1 MEKNELLKILDN
13 VKEKEKEVT
22 FTKGTRTLLIDG
34 LNLFFRNFAIIN
46 LVNESGVHIGGLSG
60 FLRSL
65 GFLIKN
71 IKPTSVYIVFDGAGG
86 ATNRQHLIPEY
97 KTNRNINRIT
107 NWEIFDN
114 LEEEDQAKVDQI
126 TRLIH
131 YLRCLPLKVL
141 LLDKVEAD
149 DIIAY
154 IGDKF
159 SELPDSQTFIVS
171 ADKDFLQL
179 VKPNLIVYRPMEKRY
194 YFPKDIKEK
203 FNVLPENF
211 IIYKTLLGDA
221 SDKISG
227 VKGLGEKGI
236 HKKFPELSKIPLTMD
251 DLFEICENKIKDHV
265 IYARII
271 HEWDRLE
278 KNYMVMDLKNPILSN
293 EEKTHLIDKIG
304 ENTKLTLK
312 MDEFQKLYHEDGL
325 NHAIRDVPSWL
336 RETFKVLNSF

>member
-13 VKEKEKEVT
+13 VKEQEKEVT
-22 FTKGTRTLLIDG
+22 FTKESRILIIDG

-71 IKPTSVYIVFDGAGG
+71 IKPTSVYVVFDGAGG

-227 VKGLGEKGI
+227 IKGLGEKGI

-293 EEKTHLIDKIG
+293 EEKVHLIDKIG

>member
-13 VKEKEKEVT
+13 VKEQEKEVT
-22 FTKGTRTLLIDG
+22 FTKESRILIIDA

-71 IKPTSVYIVFDGAGG
+71 IKPTSVYVVFDGAGG

-107 NWEIFDN
+107 NWEIFNN

-227 VKGLGEKGI
+227 IKGLGEKGI

-293 EEKTHLIDKIG
+293 EEKVHLIDKIG

>member
-1 MEKNELLKILDN
+1 
-13 VKEKEKEVT
+13 
-22 FTKGTRTLLIDG
+22 
-34 LNLFFRNFAIIN
+34 
-46 LVNESGVHIGGLSG
+46 
-60 FLRSL
+60 
-65 GFLIKN
+65 
-71 IKPTSVYIVFDGAGG
+71 
-86 ATNRQHLIPEY
+86 
-97 KTNRNINRIT
+97 
-107 NWEIFDN
+107 
-114 LEEEDQAKVDQI
+114 
-126 TRLIH
+126 
-131 YLRCLPLKVL
+131 
-141 LLDKVEAD
+141 
-149 DIIAY
+149 
-154 IGDKF
+154 
-159 SELPDSQTFIVS
+159 
-171 ADKDFLQL
+171 
-179 VKPNLIVYRPMEKRY
+179 MEKRY

-211 IIYKTLLGDA
+211 IIYKTILGDA

>member
-13 VKEKEKEVT
+13 VSEEEKTST
-22 FTKGTRTLLIDG
+22 FTKESRILIIDG
-34 LNLFFRNFAIIN
+34 LNLFFRNFAVIN
-46 LVNESGVHIGGLSG
+46 LVNESGTHIGGLSG

-71 IKPTSVYIVFDGAGG
+71 IKPTSVYVVFDGAGG
-86 ATNRQHLIPEY
+86 ATSRQNLIPEY

-131 YLRCLPLKVL
+131 YLRCLPLQVL

-154 IGDKF
+154 ISNKF
-159 SELPDSQTFIVS
+159 SESPDSQTFIVS
-171 ADKDFLQL
+171 ADKDFIQL

-194 YFPKDIKEK
+194 YFPKDVKNK

-236 HKKFPELSKIPLTMD
+236 HKKFPELSTIPISMD

-265 IYARII
+265 VYSRII

-278 KNYMVMDLKNPILSN
+278 KNYMVMDLQNPLLSN
-293 EEKTHLIDKIG
+293 KEKELLTESTKQS
-304 ENTKLTLK
+304 TKLTLK
-312 MDEFQKLYHEDGL
+312 MDEFQKLYREDGL